1 LSWLKSDIT
10 DPIGPL
16 AIAAILVSKETGASI
31 VSSAII
37 ERMNRRR
44 VALEARMP
52 ELCMVIFIIYLFI
65 FEILSG
71 LIDEAGELYN
81 PKCAYEAT
89 SRR

>member
-37 ERMNRRR
+37 GRMNRRR

-52 ELCMVIFIIYLFI
+52 ELCLAMKTVGVVYGYIYYLFI
-65 FEILSG
+65 YF
-71 LIDEAGELYN
+71 
-81 PKCAYEAT
+81 
-89 SRR
+89 